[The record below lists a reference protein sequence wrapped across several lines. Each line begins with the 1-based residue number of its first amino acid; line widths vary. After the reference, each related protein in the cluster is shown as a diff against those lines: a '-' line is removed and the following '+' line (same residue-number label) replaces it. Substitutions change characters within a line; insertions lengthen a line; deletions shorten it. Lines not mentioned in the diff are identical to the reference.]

1 MTAPQ
6 NSGAGVTFRLNPAVD
21 CFDALG
27 APSRN
32 LTAKRLRGRE
42 IAMKNLLMVT
52 ALVAA
57 IAFGTLAQGA
67 ESKVKVLSTPEDA
80 IQKTVLLGRN
90 FTASVIVTFEL
101 EPAKSL
107 GLQTCNPPEWRERTV
122 RKGEV
127 YHLDV
132 KPVDPKSKVVI
143 SYAEVRFNGVNRSA

>member
-1 MTAPQ
+1 
-6 NSGAGVTFRLNPAVD
+6 
-21 CFDALG
+21 
-27 APSRN
+27 
-32 LTAKRLRGRE
+32 
-42 IAMKNLLMVT
+42 MKNLLMVT

-57 IAFGTLAQGA
+57 IAFGALAQGA
-67 ESKVKVLSTPEDA
+67 ESKVKVLATPEDA
-80 IQKTVLLGRN
+80 IQMTVLLGRN
-90 FTASVIVTFEL
+90 FTDSVIVTFEL

-107 GLQTCNPPEWRERTV
+107 GLQTCNPREWRERPV